1 MAFRAFLFMGEGM
14 KHIKKYWLKGC
25 LMLSFLIIMIG
36 IYNQKNVKSMTF
48 YDAEGNLL
56 NEDMVVEL
64 SYQEGKLLEVTG
76 IYKEQIS
83 NPEGNEVS
91 VQVIGEVDINTLGEY
106 PVVYRAEHND
116 FIADLTIIYEVID
129 TTAPVITL
137 EGDEDFVL
145 YVGEEYEEPGFIATD
160 ICDGDLTDKVVVTGE
175 PSPYR
180 DFVIT
185 YTVSDSSGN
194 TCEVERHV
202 SVVVGDNQ
210 KVMYLTFDDGPSAY
224 TKRLLDV
231 LDQYNVK
238 ATFFVTGQNLDYVD
252 MIGEAYRRGH
262 TIALHTYSH
271 DYSIYSSA
279 EDYYAD
285 LQKIQDIV
293 VEQTGEE
300 AKIVRFPGG
309 TSNTTSGKYCEGIMS
324 FLAKDLEEKGY
335 EYCDWN
341 VSSGDGG
348 GAHDEATVLQNVMN
362 FSSGIRKAIVL
373 QHDTQGFSVDAVD
386 DIILYARSQGY
397 LLLPLTE
404 SSPMVHQGT
413 NN

>member
-1 MAFRAFLFMGEGM
+1 M
-14 KHIKKYWLKGC
+14 KYIKKYWPIFCFIAAITIL
-25 LMLSFLIIMIG
+25 FIG
-36 IYNQKNVKSMTF
+36 EYNKRNTKWVTF
-48 YDAEGNLL
+48 YGN
-56 NEDMVVEL
+56 DGKAIQDDYVVEL
-64 SYQEGKLLEVTG
+64 EYQNAELLNVTAKYYEYITKPDG
-76 IYKEQIS
+76 ED
-83 NPEGNEVS
+83 VS
-91 VQVIGEVDINTLGEY
+91 VQMIGEVDVMTLGEY
-106 PVVYRAEHND
+106 PVVYRVEHND
-116 FIADLTIIYEVID
+116 MVEDLTVFYVVKDLTEPTIV
-129 TTAPVITL
+129 L
-137 EGDEDFVL
+137 EEEDYVL
-145 YVGEEYEEPGFIATD
+145 LVGQEYEEPGFIATD

-194 TCEVERHV
+194 ACEVERHV